1 MQRPEF
7 FLPLVVL
14 SLPAVVVGRLGSV
27 LCDDATV
34 LWTVVWVLSY
44 VLYVTVVVVMSII
57 SNKQ

>member
-1 MQRPEF
+1 MQTPEF

-14 SLPAVVVGRLGSV
+14 SLPAVVVGLGSV

-44 VLYVTVVVVMSII
+44 VLSVIVVVVMSII

>member
-1 MQRPEF
+1 M
-7 FLPLVVL
+7 L
-14 SLPAVVVGRLGSV
+14 SLPAVVVGLGSV

-44 VLYVTVVVVMSII
+44 VLSVTVVVVMSII